1 MASVLLRCISG
12 VFLSPSFVRIKAQG
26 SIVRKLEQMSRTVWD
41 VGEEAATYLEG
52 TGPCKPHPE
61 FVLGQW
67 GSIPDHDVAV
77 HWDSLFWL
85 ICFEVVTLGLSLFL
99 QNWEIILSPGF
110 WIEWSHRQVARII
123 TWGVGE
129 NWGRGLGEEVV
140 GDSTGLWVMLLL
152 ASRVLQR
159 V

>member
-1 MASVLLRCISG
+1 MLVKKQQHTYRELDHASCIQG
-12 VFLSPSFVRIKAQG
+12 LS
-26 SIVRKLEQMSRTVWD
+26 
-41 VGEEAATYLEG
+41 
-52 TGPCKPHPE
+52 
-61 FVLGQW
+61 W
-67 GSIPDHDVAV
+67 GSGAAFLIMML
-77 HWDSLFWL
+77 LFTETLWL

-110 WIEWSHRQVARII
+110 WIEWRHRQVARII

-129 NWGRGLGEEVV
+129 NWGGGLGEEVV

-159 V
+159 VWVVWKSTVMTGSLRLLRDWFSQSHQPIS